1 MIVNMKIINIICIA
15 ITIFFFYQCKTS
27 QLDQIEINLK
37 KTSENIKFL
46 NKEEFEE
53 SRNLIFNKLSSNN
66 NLLKNDT
73 IIFLEY
79 FFDGTGGYH
88 CTIYESKNRI
98 INRYSTQKSIKNKAI
113 HIDSLVV
120 SKVPDKI
127 FRMVL
132 DGQLDEIEQ
141 RGDATTL
148 TPAATL
154 IINIGVKDKEK
165 NKFSFKTLIT
175 QEFSTY
181 EKK

>member
-1 MIVNMKIINIICIA
+1 MKIINIICIA
-15 ITIFFFYQCKTS
+15 VIIFILYQCKTN
-27 QLDQIEINLK
+27 QLERIEINLK
-37 KTSENIKFL
+37 KTSENIKL
-46 NKEEFEE
+46 INKEEFEE

-66 NLLKNDT
+66 NVLKNDT

-88 CTIYESKNRI
+88 CTIYESDNRI
-98 INRYSTQKSIKNKAI
+98 INRYSAQKSIKNKAI

-120 SKVPDKI
+120 SKAPDKI
-127 FRMVL
+127 LRMIL
-132 DGQLDEIEQ
+132 DGQLDEIKQ

-148 TPAATL
+148 TPAAIL

-165 NKFSFKTLIT
+165 NKFNFKTLVT
-175 QEFSTY
+175 QEFTTS